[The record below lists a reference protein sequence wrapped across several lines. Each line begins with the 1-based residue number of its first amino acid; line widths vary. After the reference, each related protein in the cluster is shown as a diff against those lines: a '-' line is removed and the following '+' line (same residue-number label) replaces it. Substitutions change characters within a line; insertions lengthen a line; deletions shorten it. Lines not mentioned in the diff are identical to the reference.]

1 MHPKRIWIILAAILF
16 VSLQAFAQGNQARSL
31 ITQPVN
37 ESKLTVLKGN
47 THPLARPEFDRGAA
61 PADLPMDRMML
72 VLKRSPEQESALEKL
87 LVEQT
92 DKTSPN
98 YHKWLTPE
106 QFGDQFGPSDSDI
119 QAVTSWLE
127 SHGFQIGHVAKGRN
141 IIEFSGNAA
150 QVQQAFH
157 TSIHKY
163 TVTGQDH
170 WANSSDPQIPEALT
184 PVVVGVKSLHN
195 FLSKP
200 MYHSKGLFTKSKATG
215 AVVRANPEFTFSPPS
230 TEECSYTTV
239 NCYALAPYDFATIYN
254 VLPLWNAATPI
265 DGTGQTIAVVGRIDV
280 NIADMQNFRI
290 LVGLPAKN
298 PVIIF
303 GGTDPGTATTQD
315 QKNDE
320 GESDLDLQWAGGVA
334 KGATVDFV
342 TSASTNTEDGV
353 DISAEY
359 IIDHNL
365 APILTYSYGL
375 CEAQL
380 TEAGYA
386 ANNTMWQQAAG
397 LGITVSVA
405 TGDTGSALCDD
416 PQGADDP
423 ATGGLAVNGIA
434 ATPYN
439 VAVGGTDFDDF
450 NVEGSYWS
458 SSNSPTLESAL
469 GYIPEMAYND
479 TCTNF
484 IFSEDGFSAN
494 EETNCNNAALS
505 SFTSPFGGG
514 GGKSIF
520 DTPKPTWQAGPGV
533 PADGAR
539 DLPDVSLFA
548 GDGTMVGSA
557 YVVCQADEG
566 GSCTGAEEEFFLVG
580 GTSASTQVFGAIMA
594 LVDQKV
600 SSNSLEREGNPNPV
614 MYPLANTAP
623 LAASCNSSG
632 SPSNSCIFY
641 DVTLGTNAMP
651 CKKTYPNCTVTN
663 GADIIGIL
671 NANGAP
677 AYNAG
682 VGYDLATGL
691 GTINA
696 ENFVNASAWAGS
708 AIATPDFTLTSPSST
723 LTIASQGGSGQL
735 TFTVTSE
742 NNYSGTFNLSPSLCT
757 DLPAETTCSFSVSS
771 VSVSPGTPTAQFTM
785 TVQTMAPSILVPGIR
800 TKTPRIGPAL
810 LALVL
815 SCSLAMFLFWFG
827 PHANRRR
834 LSTALAFV
842 AVGIMLSISACGSSS
857 SSSCGVTCSGG
868 GGTPIGTTTGNTL
881 TLTDAAGTTTHKFV
895 FTLTVN

>member
-37 ESKLTVLKGN
+37 ETKLTVLKGD

-87 LVEQT
+87 LAEQT

-119 QAVTSWLE
+119 QAVISWLE
-127 SHGFQIGHVAKGRN
+127 SHGFQIGHVAEARN

-150 QVQQAFH
+150 QVQQTFH

-163 TVTGQDH
+163 TVNGEDH

-200 MYHSKGLFTKSKATG
+200 MYHSKGVFTKSKATG
-215 AVVRANPEFTFSPPS
+215 EVKPVNPLFTFQGACGL
-230 TEECSYTTV
+230 TGVT
-239 NCYALAPYDFATIYN
+239 CYALGPYDFATIYN
-254 VLPLWNAATPI
+254 VLPLWNAGSPI
-265 DGTGQTIAVVGRIDV
+265 DGTGQRIGVVGRTDV
-280 NIADMQNFRI
+280 VLADMQNFRKF
-290 LVGLPAKN
+290 VGLPAKD
-298 PVIIF
+298 PIITVN
-303 GGTDPGTATTQD
+303 GTDPGTN
-315 QKNDE
+315 KGDE

-334 KGATVDFV
+334 KGATIEFV
-342 TSASTNTEDGV
+342 TSASTNSEDGV
-353 DISAEY
+353 DLSAQY
-359 IIDHNL
+359 ILEHNQD
-365 APILTYSYGL
+365 AILTYSYGL
-375 CEAQL
+375 CEAEL
-380 TEAGYA
+380 TPTGY
-386 ANNTMWQQAAG
+386 NFNSGLWQQAAA

-405 TGDTGSALCDD
+405 TGDTGSSLCED
-416 PQGADDP
+416 PTVPNQPG
-423 ATGGLAVNGIA
+423 TTGLAVNGIA
-434 ATPYN
+434 ASPYN
-439 VAVGGTDFDDF
+439 VAVGGTDFNDF
-450 NVEGSYWS
+450 SNQSTYWS
-458 SSNSPTLESAL
+458 STNNSVTLQSAL
-469 GYIPEMAYND
+469 SYIPETAYND
-479 TCTNF
+479 TCTNSV
-484 IFSEDGFSAN
+484 FSQDGYSAN
-494 EETNCNNAALS
+494 AETNCNNAALAD
-505 SFTSPFGGG
+505 FTSPFGGG
-514 GGKSIF
+514 GGKSTL
-520 DTPKPTWQAGPGV
+520 DLTKPVWQVGQGV
-533 PADGAR
+533 PNDNVR

-557 YVVCQADEG
+557 YIVCQADAG
-566 GSCTGAEEEFFLVG
+566 GSCVETDQGAEFFLVG

-594 LVDQKV
+594 MVDQKAGDP
-600 SSNSLEREGNPNPV
+600 EGKGVGNANTV

-623 LAASCNSSG
+623 LAASCNSSS
-632 SPSNSCIFY
+632 SPSSSCIFY
-641 DVTLGTNAMP
+641 DVTLGTIAMP
-651 CKKTYPNCTVTN
+651 CEKGSTTSCVVNN
-663 GADIIGIL
+663 GADTIGIL
-671 NANGAP
+671 NASGVP

-696 ENFVNASAWAGS
+696 ENFVNASAWS
-708 AIATPDFTLTSPSST
+708 STPDFTLTSSAPS
-723 LTIASQGGSGQL
+723 LTISSQGGSGQL
-735 TFTVTSE
+735 TFTVTSV